1 MNFNYRVKVLGCTVD
16 QLLAM
21 GHAVNSYECNAGEHW
36 IIGCSQ
42 SQLEAAIQR
51 DKLTIVSDYEAIR

>member
-1 MNFNYRVKVLGCTVD
+1 MNFNYRVKVLGFTVE

-36 IIGCSQ
+36 IIGCSR
-42 SQLEAAIQR
+42 SQLENAVKH